1 MAGGTEASRGGR
13 QGRRASGRGRS
24 GRLNRERVPASA
36 LEIADQDGL
45 SGLSMRRLG
54 AELGVEA
61 FCLEPEPEPEPEL
74 EPELGMR
81 RGWGRVRRRV
91 RAGAA

>member
-1 MAGGTEASRGGR
+1 MVGRGAAPAAGGA
-13 QGRRASGRGRS
+13 QA
-24 GRLNRERVPASA
+24 RLNRERVPASA

-61 FCLEPEPEPEPEL
+61 SCLEPEPEPEL